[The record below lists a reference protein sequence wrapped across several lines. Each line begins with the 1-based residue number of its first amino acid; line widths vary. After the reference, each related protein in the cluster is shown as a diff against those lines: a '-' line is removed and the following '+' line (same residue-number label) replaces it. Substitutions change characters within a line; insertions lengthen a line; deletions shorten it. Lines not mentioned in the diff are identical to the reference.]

1 MKFNVIEP
9 FVYPSCLTERQKFPF
24 IKQLV
29 KNTLRQTRNHP
40 KFKDRDTCKTIAHI
54 NDMNEGHYRVT
65 IVFVTRG
72 EEYTS
77 HQFQTKR
84 MVEYACN
91 HFKPPVMVELD

>member
-65 IVFVTRG
+65 IVLLPEVKNIQVINFKLNAWLNTHVII
-72 EEYTS
+72 S
-77 HQFQTKR
+77 NHQ
-84 MVEYACN
+84 
-91 HFKPPVMVELD
+91 